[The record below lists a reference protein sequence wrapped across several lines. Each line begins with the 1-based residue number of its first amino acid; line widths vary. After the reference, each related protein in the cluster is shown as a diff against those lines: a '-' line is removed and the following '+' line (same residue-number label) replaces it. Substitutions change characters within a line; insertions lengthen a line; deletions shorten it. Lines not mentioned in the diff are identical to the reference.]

1 MISGFERCEFGYVA
15 KLDRELSLIL
25 QQLLGETITV
35 LDAPDDSTVL
45 SSIMKEEEFREEPD
59 DPVLQMLLPP
69 MSDDPLE
76 AESLRALTEDSLRTE
91 KSARLQTILR
101 VLRDHVA
108 GEIDRVVVEDGQEWE
123 WLRGLNDLR
132 LVLAQRLNVGSD
144 RWAELAQRVEYLLTS
159 DTAEEVES
167 ADEVIAIIYHLV
179 SWWQDS
185 LLRAVELSEGA
196 SNL

>member
-15 KLDRELSLIL
+15 RLDRELSLIL

-35 LDAPDDSTVL
+35 LDAPDDSTIL
-45 SSIMKEEEFREEPD
+45 SSIVTEEEFREEPD
-59 DPVLQMLLPP
+59 DPVLRMLLPP

-91 KSARLQTILR
+91 KSARLQMILC

-108 GEIDRVVVEDGQEWE
+108 GEIDQIAIDNGQEWE

-132 LVLAQRLNVGSD
+132 LVLAQRLNVGSEEWD
-144 RWAELAQRVEYLLTS
+144 ELAQRAEHLLTV
-159 DTAEEVES
+159 AC
-167 ADEVIAIIYHLV
+167 ADETASVEEAIAIIYHIV

-185 LLRAVELSEGA
+185 LLRAVELSGGA
-196 SNL
+196 SSL

>member
-15 KLDRELSLIL
+15 RLNRELSLIL

-35 LDAPDDSTVL
+35 LDAPDNSSVL
-45 SSIMKEEEFREEPD
+45 SSIVGEEEFREEPD

-108 GEIDRVVVEDGQEWE
+108 GEIDRVVVEYGQEWE

-132 LVLAQRLNVGSD
+132 LVLAHRLDVGSE
-144 RWAELAQRVEYLLTS
+144 RWAELAQRVEYLLTT
-159 DTAEEVES
+159 DTADEAGSVEE
-167 ADEVIAIIYHLV
+167 AIAIIYHLV

-196 SNL
+196 SSL